1 MVQRQASVVRAMP
14 PSEIRKIFN
23 AASSMLDVMHLEIG
37 DPDFP
42 TPAHVVEAAYR
53 AARDGFTHYTA
64 TAGTLELREAVAAK
78 LLKDNGIS
86 CDPSAEI
93 IVTVGAVG
101 AIQNACLA
109 VLNPGDEVI
118 VTEPNWPNY
127 VAQVMLSGARPV
139 PLPLHESL
147 GFAPDLDEL
156 RSKIT
161 QKTRM
166 IIINSPNNPTGSVL
180 PKKLLL
186 ELAEVALR
194 HDLFILCDEVYEKI
208 IYDGNTHFSL
218 GSVPELREHVITVNA
233 LSKTYAM
240 TGWRVGYA
248 AGPKDVIEGIT
259 KLQEASASC
268 VSSVVQKAALAALTG
283 PQEVVTEMVRVYAE
297 RRDMIVNGLE
307 NVRGFKVTRPGG
319 AFYVFPNIKE
329 MGMSSFDFAMKLLTE
344 ARVAVVHGGGLGQSG
359 EGHVRIS
366 FSVSDDTIREALRR
380 ITGWVDSLSR
390 T

>member
-1 MVQRQASVVRAMP
+1 MTRQALAIGWAGCELPRVADTPGQLGSMQRHQGCSRAKATGSEAMP

-23 AASSMLDVMHLEIG
+23 AASNMSDVVHLEIG

-109 VLNPGDEVI
+109 VSIRDEVI

-127 VAQVMLSGARPV
+127 VAQVMLSGPSGA
-139 PLPLHESL
+139 
-147 GFAPDLDEL
+147 FAASRIVGVCLDLDDL
-156 RSKIT
+156 RPRSP
-161 QKTRM
+161 KTRM
-166 IIINSPNNPTGSVL
+166 IIINRPTIR
-180 PKKLLL
+180 PAPCCRKAAL

-268 VSSVVQKAALAALTG
+268 VSSVVQKALRHSG
-283 PQEVVTEMVRVYAE
+283 PQEVE
-297 RRDMIVNGLE
+297 
-307 NVRGFKVTRPGG
+307 
-319 AFYVFPNIKE
+319 
-329 MGMSSFDFAMKLLTE
+329 
-344 ARVAVVHGGGLGQSG
+344 
-359 EGHVRIS
+359 
-366 FSVSDDTIREALRR
+366 LR
-380 ITGWVDSLSR
+380 W
-390 T
+390 

>member
-1 MVQRQASVVRAMP
+1 MADRQSSVVEAMR

-23 AASSMLDVMHLEIG
+23 AASNMSDVVHLEIG

-42 TPAHVVEAAYR
+42 TPMHIIKAAYR
-53 AARDGFTHYTA
+53 AACDGFTHYTA

-86 CDPSAEI
+86 RDPSTEI
-93 IVTVGAVG
+93 IITVGAVG

-118 VTEPNWPNY
+118 ITEPNWPNY
-127 VAQVMLSGARPV
+127 VAQVMLARAVPV

-147 GFAPDLDEL
+147 GFAPDIDEL

-161 QKTRM
+161 PRTRM
-166 IIINSPNNPTGSVL
+166 IVINSPNNPTGSVL
-180 PKKLLL
+180 PEKLLL
-186 ELAEVALR
+186 RIGEVALER
-194 HDLFILCDEVYEKI
+194 DLFILCDEVYEKI

-248 AGPKDVIEGIT
+248 AGPKEVIDGMT

-268 VSSVVQKAALAALTG
+268 VSSVVQKAAAAALTG

-307 NVRGFKVTRPGG
+307 KVRGMRVRRPGG

-329 MGMSSFDFAMKLLTE
+329 LGMTSFGFAMSLLTE
-344 ARVAVVHGGGLGQSG
+344 ARVAVVHGGGLGQAG

-366 FSVSDDTIREALRR
+366 FSVSNDAIREALRR
-380 ITGWVDSLSR
+380 ITEWVDSLSR
-390 T
+390 R